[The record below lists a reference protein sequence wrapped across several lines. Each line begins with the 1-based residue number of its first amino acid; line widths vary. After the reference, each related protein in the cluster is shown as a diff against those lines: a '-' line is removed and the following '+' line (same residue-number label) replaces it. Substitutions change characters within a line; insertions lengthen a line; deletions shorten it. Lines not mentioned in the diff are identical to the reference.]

1 MAQDP
6 SGSSKD
12 PKDKAQA
19 KGPSDQGA
27 AQTGA
32 GAQQGPGSGGS
43 SQAGAAI
50 DPQLVQQVAQALAG
64 LVPTN
69 VLVQQAQLPR
79 FPTEPLLA
87 ALPPVTVAFP
97 PCSDVLLALIHTTIP
112 PPPGDPINDFFDDYF
127 KFEEHQ
133 ILAPPRS
140 DEQPDEVLDPGL
152 LECTSPP
159 RTPVEGSQQTRA
171 C

>member
-19 KGPSDQGA
+19 KGPSDQRA

-32 GAQQGPGSGGS
+32 GAQQGPGSSGS
-43 SQAGAAI
+43 GQAGAAI
-50 DPQLVQQVAQALAG
+50 NPQLVQQVAQALAG

-69 VLVQQAQLPR
+69 VLVQQAQLPT
-79 FPTEPLLA
+79 FPTEPLLDK
-87 ALPPVTVAFP
+87 LRPVTVAFRRAP
-97 PCSDVLLALIHTTIP
+97 MCSSHSSTRQTPTRSKTSSMTTSGSKGITSSRRP
-112 PPPGDPINDFFDDYF
+112 AFLQTN
-127 KFEEHQ
+127 
-133 ILAPPRS
+133 
-140 DEQPDEVLDPGL
+140 GL
-152 LECTSPP
+152 STSS
-159 RTPVEGSQQTRA
+159 TQD